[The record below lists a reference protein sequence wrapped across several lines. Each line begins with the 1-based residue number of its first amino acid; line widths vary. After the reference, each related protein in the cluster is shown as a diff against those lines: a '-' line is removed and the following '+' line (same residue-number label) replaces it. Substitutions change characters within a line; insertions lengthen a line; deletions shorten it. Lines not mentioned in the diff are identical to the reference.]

1 MGQEESDHCCDG
13 FRLALGDDCL
23 EEDGGLAVTDVLL
36 LTPQRQER
44 LSDCSAL
51 LELERKVRNRRGVLT
66 QPPGPRTT
74 RFLTV
79 SLPPLSRP
87 SLPST
92 GLPSVLTPGP
102 EDVGATTGRA
112 GGGAEGEDTSRSW
125 THRRWLRHACSVVMV
140 FYLPTN
146 SWVGIVQTILEVA

>member
-1 MGQEESDHCCDG
+1 M
-13 FRLALGDDCL
+13 
-23 EEDGGLAVTDVLL
+23 TDVLL

-79 SLPPLSRP
+79 SLPPLSRA
-87 SLPST
+87 SLAST
-92 GLPSVLTPGP
+92 GLPRRS
-102 EDVGATTGRA
+102 DSRTGGCWSDDWESWR
-112 GGGAEGEDTSRSW
+112 RS
-125 THRRWLRHACSVVMV
+125 
-140 FYLPTN
+140 
-146 SWVGIVQTILEVA
+146 